1 MSVMTLLLSNQS
13 PLENLSQRDRQL
25 RANFYLTIP
34 DLISTYLDLDR
45 LNNLLKE
52 LPQQFQHPQPRKWAR
67 IDWQSINSEQIIGIE
82 PQLFLAILKG
92 SIDTEAPIRDYTQT
106 SRQYL
111 DAVHPQMAQY
121 VGGTID
127 NSGNTRST
135 KGLWEL
141 EERRHAPALMAVY
154 HQLSGQRIQ
163 PHPKQARTY
172 QPHNS
177 PADDLYRHGLHR
189 IATEYGATCLY
200 LWLMGHSTGTLRQV
214 LGELVQDEVN
224 HLIKFWGFGI
234 WLYPYSKGHRFIH
247 GCCQM
252 LPQRST
258 GNNLLKTYQQMMS
271 VMHWSEW
278 KFQQRWLVVLTFYL
292 VMQRLLAW
300 HHSNTP
306 AAGDLLFGTSPTRST
321 PHK

>member
-1 MSVMTLLLSNQS
+1 MTLLLSNQS

-25 RANFYLTIP
+25 RSNFYLTIP
-34 DLISTYLDLDR
+34 DLINTYLDRDR
-45 LNNLLKE
+45 LNNLLQE

-127 NSGNTRST
+127 NSGNIRST

-177 PADDLYRHGLHR
+177 PTDDLYRHGLHR

-214 LGELVQDEVN
+214 FGELVQDEVN

-234 WLYPYSKGHRFIH
+234 WLYPARKGHRFIH
-247 GCCQM
+247 GCRQM

-306 AAGDLLFGTSPTRST
+306 AALDLLFGTSPTRST

>member
-1 MSVMTLLLSNQS
+1 MMLLLSNRS
-13 PLENLSQRDRQL
+13 SLENLDRQDRQL
-25 RANFYLTIP
+25 RSNFYLTIS
-34 DLISTYLDLDR
+34 DLINTYLDRDR
-45 LNNLLKE
+45 LNNLLQE

-67 IDWQSINSEQIIGIE
+67 IDWQSINSDQIIGIE

-127 NSGNTRST
+127 KSGNTRST

-163 PHPKQARTY
+163 PQPKQARTY

-214 LGELVQDEVN
+214 LGEIVQDEVN

-234 WLYPYSKGHRFIH
+234 WLYPARKRHRFIH
-247 GCCQM
+247 GCRQM

-278 KFQQRWLVVLTFYL
+278 KFQQRCSIVLTFYL

-306 AAGDLLFGTSPTRST
+306 ATLDRLFGTSPTRST
-321 PHK
+321 PN